1 MAQFIEIQSTGDKR
15 FVIRASCIE
24 YLELPSGADLDTP
37 LSDQTPALIHL
48 RDGARVP
55 AYNKSPLQI
64 IHAMIRS
71 DAACVFLDTPEVID
85 GPG

>member
-15 FVIRASCIE
+15 FVIRSSAVEC
-24 YLELPSGADLDTP
+24 LEMPAGAGLDDVLADTA
-37 LSDQTPALIHL
+37 PAVVHM
-48 RDGARVP
+48 RDGSKLP

-64 IHAMIRS
+64 IHGLLRT
-71 DAACVFLDTPEVID
+71 DAACVFLDTPDVIS